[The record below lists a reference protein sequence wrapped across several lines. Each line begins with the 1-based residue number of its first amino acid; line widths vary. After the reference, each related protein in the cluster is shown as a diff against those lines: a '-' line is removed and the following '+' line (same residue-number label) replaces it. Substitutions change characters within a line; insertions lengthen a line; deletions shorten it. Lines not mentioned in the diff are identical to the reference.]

1 MLRRFLV
8 LTFMFFIVIAAMPAT
23 VAQAECDPALDH
35 ALLGAEAHEAGEDN
49 LALIHLHCV
58 LLGDPTQADALYR
71 MGMIHINRGETH
83 EAKHYFDRAD
93 RAAAARFG
101 DEDLL
106 VYLLGDDARSV
117 LDGGDLPN
125 LSLTSP
131 EPGVTGEYLPPGE
144 RYLRTYLVVIWT
156 REGSDHA
163 GSTRADSDIVDEMER
178 LLAQD
183 PTRVDLRC
191 ELGRLHLARG
201 EYAAAY
207 SHFTYLIA
215 EALGDYCSGADLD
228 AAAKPVSPP
237 AITELERALEQ
248 DPTRVDLRCELGE
261 RYYARGDYAAAYAQ
275 FSYLIRETLED
286 YCGGGE
292 SSDAAQFASANAIE
306 LPARVSPA
314 AEAFADGLRYM
325 AEGKLYVAANI
336 FLQALDVDPLHLDA
350 RCRLGMIYTEWAN
363 YRGALDQFD
372 FVLRHEPRDSCAR
385 QNRKIA
391 ARDMLAILTPLVADD
406 YFHYAR
412 TYIRMEEWE
421 LARDAFLKGLE
432 IDPTRYEVRCELGR
446 FFVNQGNYAA
456 AYGQF
461 SSLIAERLGGHCNG
475 ADLGNSPDAH
485 ALSNAESLERALER
499 ESTRRDIRCEL
510 GTIRSWSWVMSEP
523 PCGD

>member
-1 MLRRFLV
+1 MLRRFLL
-8 LTFMFFIVIAAMPAT
+8 LTFMFFIVIAAMPAA

-58 LLGDPTQADALYR
+58 LLVDPTQADALYR
-71 MGMIHINRGETH
+71 MGAIHINRGETH
-83 EAKHYFDRAD
+83 EAKHYFDRVD
-93 RAAAARFG
+93 RAAAARFEG
-101 DEDLL
+101 EDLL

-117 LDGGDLPN
+117 LDGGELPN

-131 EPGVTGEYLPPGE
+131 DPGVTGEYLRPGE
-144 RYLRTYLVVIWT
+144 RYLRTHLVVIWT

-163 GSTRADSDIVDEMER
+163 ESTRADRDIIHELER
-178 LLAQD
+178 LLEQN

-191 ELGRLHLARG
+191 ELGRLYMAHG
-201 EYAAAY
+201 DYAAAY

-215 EALGDYCSGADLD
+215 ETLGDYCSGAELD
-228 AAAKPVSPP
+228 TAATTVSPP
-237 AITELERALEQ
+237 AIAELERALEQ
-248 DPTRVDLRCELGE
+248 DPTRADLRCELGE
-261 RYYARGDYAAAYAQ
+261 RYYARGDYAAAYAH
-275 FSYLIRETLED
+275 FSYLIRETLDD
-286 YCGGGE
+286 YCGSEE
-292 SSDAAQFASANAIE
+292 SSDAAQLASANVVE

-314 AEAFADGLRYM
+314 EEAFAEGLRSM

-336 FLQALDVDPLHLDA
+336 FLHALDVDPLHLDA

-372 FVLRHEPRDSCAR
+372 FVLRHEPQDRCAR

-391 ARDMLAILTPLVADD
+391 ARDMLAIFTPLVVDD

-432 IDPTRYEVRCELGR
+432 IDPTRYEVRCELGMLYAQLGDDRAALDQFDLALFADVTDSCAWSNR
-446 FFVNQGNYAA
+446 FALLQ
-456 AYGQF
+456 
-461 SSLIAERLGGHCNG
+461 RL
-475 ADLGNSPDAH
+475 
-485 ALSNAESLERALER
+485 
-499 ESTRRDIRCEL
+499 RDQ
-510 GTIRSWSWVMSEP
+510 
-523 PCGD
+523 